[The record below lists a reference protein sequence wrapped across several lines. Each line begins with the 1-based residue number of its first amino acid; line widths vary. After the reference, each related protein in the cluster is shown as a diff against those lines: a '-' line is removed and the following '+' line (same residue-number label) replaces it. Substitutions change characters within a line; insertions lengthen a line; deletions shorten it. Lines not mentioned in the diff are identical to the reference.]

1 MAADA
6 MNASRHRPAS
16 LGCTPPHAAMEA
28 AAEWYALL
36 RSGEASDADRA
47 NWQAWL
53 ASSPAHRGAW
63 GYVESV
69 ARNFTPIQATPEPQ
83 RTADNLW
90 AANLRVLQRR
100 RALAGIAAFAGTGL
114 LAWAGWRHTPVAH
127 FVGAYLADH
136 RTATGE
142 TRDITLTDGT
152 RVWLNAET
160 AINADYQPALRRLQ
174 VVAGEVLIDTA
185 ADPARPFVVDTP
197 QGRLRALGT
206 RFTVRRDDDNTFL
219 AVYAGAVEIRNTK
232 GAVTVIPAGQQ
243 TRFSAEAID
252 PQANADIAR
261 EAWSR
266 GVLLARD
273 ITLGEVVAELRH
285 HRKGHL
291 GLAPEIAELRVFG
304 SFPLKN
310 TDEALSMLENILP
323 IRIQH
328 TLPWWVSIEAR
339 KSS

>member
-1 MAADA
+1 
-6 MNASRHRPAS
+6 MNASRYRPDA
-16 LGCTPPHAAMEA
+16 LGSTPPHAAMEA

-36 RSGEASDADRA
+36 RSGEASETDRA

-53 ASSPAHRGAW
+53 TASPDHRGAW

-69 ARNFTPIQATPEPQ
+69 ARNFTPIQTTPEPQ

-114 LAWAGWRHTPVAH
+114 FAWAGWRHTPVAQ
-127 FVGAYLADH
+127 FVVAHLADH
-136 RTATGE
+136 RTGTGE
-142 TRDITLTDGT
+142 TRDVTLIDGT

-160 AINADYQPALRRLQ
+160 AFNADYQARLRRLQ
-174 VVAGEVLIDTA
+174 IVAGEILVDTA
-185 ADPARPFVVDTP
+185 ADMIRPFVVDTP
-197 QGRLRALGT
+197 HGRLRALGT
-206 RFTVRRDDDNTFL
+206 RFTVRLADDGNTFL
-219 AVYAGAVEIRNTK
+219 SVYEGAVEIRNTA
-232 GAVTVIPAGQQ
+232 GEITVIPAGQQ
-243 TRFSAEAID
+243 THFSADAID
-252 PQANADIAR
+252 PQADADIAR

-273 ITLGEVVAELRH
+273 ITLSKVVAELRH

-291 GLAPEIAELRVFG
+291 GLAPELAELRVFG

-310 TDEALSMLENILP
+310 TDEALTMLENILP
-323 IRIQH
+323 IRIQR

-339 KSS
+339 TGT

>member
-1 MAADA
+1 
-6 MNASRHRPAS
+6 MNASRYRPDVHGS
-16 LGCTPPHAAMEA
+16 TPPHAAMEA

-36 RSGEASDADRA
+36 RSGEASETDRA

-53 ASSPAHRGAW
+53 MASPDHRGAW

-69 ARNFTPIQATPEPQ
+69 ARNFAPIQTTPEPQ
-83 RTADNLW
+83 RTANNLW

-114 LAWAGWRHTPVAH
+114 LAWAGWRHTPVTH
-127 FVGAYLADH
+127 FVVAHLADH
-136 RTATGE
+136 RTGTGE
-142 TRDITLTDGT
+142 TRDITLLDGT

-160 AINADYQPALRRLQ
+160 AFNADYQARLRRLQ
-174 VVAGEVLIDTA
+174 IVAGEILVATA
-185 ADPARPFVVDTP
+185 ADTIRPFVVDTTH
-197 QGRLRALGT
+197 GRLRALGT
-206 RFTVRRDDDNTFL
+206 RFTVRLADDGNTFL
-219 AVYAGAVEIRNTK
+219 AVYEGAVEIRNTA
-232 GAVTVIPAGQQ
+232 GEITIIPAGQQ
-243 TRFSAEAID
+243 TRFSADAIA
-252 PQANADIAR
+252 PQADADIAR

-285 HRKGHL
+285 YRKGHL

-310 TDEALSMLENILP
+310 TDEALAMLENILP
-323 IRIQH
+323 IRIQR

-339 KSS
+339 TGA

>member
-1 MAADA
+1 
-6 MNASRHRPAS
+6 MNASRYRPDA
-16 LGCTPPHAAMEA
+16 LGSTPPHAAMEA

-36 RSGEASDADRA
+36 RSGEASETDRA

-53 ASSPAHRGAW
+53 TASPDHRGAW

-69 ARNFTPIQATPEPQ
+69 ARNFTPLQTTPEPQ
-83 RTADNLW
+83 RTASNLW

-114 LAWAGWRHTPVAH
+114 LAWAGWRHTPVAQL
-127 FVGAYLADH
+127 VVAQLADH
-136 RTATGE
+136 RTGTGE
-142 TRDITLTDGT
+142 TRDITLIDGT

-160 AINADYQPALRRLQ
+160 AFNADYQARLRRLQ
-174 VVAGEVLIDTA
+174 IVAGEILVDTA
-185 ADPARPFVVDTP
+185 ADTIRPFVVDTP
-197 QGRLRALGT
+197 HGRLRALGT
-206 RFTVRRDDDNTFL
+206 RFTVRLADDGTTFL
-219 AVYAGAVEIRNTK
+219 AVYEGAVEIHNSA
-232 GAVTVIPAGQQ
+232 GEITVIPAGQQ
-243 TRFSAEAID
+243 TCFSADAIE
-252 PQANADIAR
+252 PQAAADIAR
-261 EAWSR
+261 EVWSR

-291 GLAPEIAELRVFG
+291 GLAPELAELRVFG

-310 TDEALSMLENILP
+310 TDEALAMLENILP
-323 IRIQH
+323 VRIQR